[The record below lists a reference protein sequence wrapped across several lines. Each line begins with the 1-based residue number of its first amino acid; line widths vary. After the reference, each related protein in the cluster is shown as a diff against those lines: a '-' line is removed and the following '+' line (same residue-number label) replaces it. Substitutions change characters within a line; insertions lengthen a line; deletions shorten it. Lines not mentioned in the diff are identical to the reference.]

1 MNPPNH
7 VYEIYIR
14 TSPEKLWEAIT
25 EPEMTRQFFYAND
38 VESDWKVG
46 SPVRHKGPDGKVNLD
61 GKVLEVVPQRKLVT
75 TFCAVHGVVT
85 AKDRPSRVTWE
96 IEPRGEVCRL
106 TLTHDDFD
114 GITETYKQVG
124 SGWNPVLSGLKT
136 LLETGKP
143 LVIGAPAGAAV
154 R

>member
-1 MNPPNH
+1 MNPPKH
-7 VYEIYIR
+7 VYEVYIR
-14 TSPEKLWEAIT
+14 TTPEKLWEAIT
-25 EPEMTRQFFYAND
+25 RGEQTQQYFYGTR
-38 VESDWKVG
+38 VESDWKMG
-46 SPVRHKGPDGKVNLD
+46 SAVRHMGANGEVNLD
-61 GKVLEVVPQRKLVT
+61 GKVLEIEPRKRLVT
-75 TFCAVHGVVT
+75 TFRSVHDAEA

-96 IEPRGEVCRL
+96 IQALGDVCKL

-114 GITETYKQVG
+114 GETKTYRMVG

-143 LVIGAPAGAAV
+143 LAIPMPAET